1 MEGNDVETGGKG
13 YIPFLL
19 RRLTNIVLF
28 AGAFLGGALGAV
40 QKGRTPSLS
49 GLCLVSEGQEGQQA
63 QRSHHPCHH
72 YAVQC
77 CRGLRGQHSAEA
89 QAAQASRQS
98 TGHPALDRH
107 RAGRPKRQTRSR
119 TLGISKNVI

>member
-1 MEGNDVETGGKG
+1 MWKQEGKVTSR
-13 YIPFLL
+13 FFCVAS
-19 RRLTNIVLF
+19 LTSYSLG
-28 AGAFLGGALGAV
+28 GAFLGGALGAV

-89 QAAQASRQS
+89 QTAQASRQS
-98 TGHPALDRH
+98 TGHPALD
-107 RAGRPKRQTRSR
+107 
-119 TLGISKNVI
+119 